1 VTLENQLYMK
11 YRAKYR
17 AFADTLNYLNEAQ
30 KDKYAHDTAEML
42 VSGKHL
48 LAGKR
53 WDRGASVLK

>member
-17 AFADTLNYLNEAQ
+17 ETQ

-42 VSGKHL
+42 VTGKHL

-53 WDRGASVLK
+53 WDRGNTVLK